1 MEVEQK
7 RHKSIKKRLREKI
20 SFLTLKIIIF
30 YGSIQSRIV
39 SPESTDTEMV
49 ERQKL
54 VDRASAVITA
64 AMLLIILVLF
74 IVASVKLGLTFSS
87 IYNDFKTF
95 FYGT

>member
-1 MEVEQK
+1 MDGNIVK
-7 RHKSIKKRLREKI
+7 TMRYRLREKI
-20 SFLTLKIIIF
+20 AFLTLKILRF
-30 YGSIQSRIV
+30 YAYIQNRIV
-39 SPESTDTEMV
+39 SPESTDTEIA
-49 ERQKL
+49 ESQKL

-87 IYNDFKTF
+87 IWNDFKTF